1 MIQFKR
7 NLILIFIFFE
17 RGFSSKSGWVQL
29 ESGCYQF
36 GQNAVTWD
44 EAKQFCGSQGGKLVE
59 IETTEENSAIGAEIL
74 KQRISSKQLLFWTGL
89 VGLDRRRPKNWVFD
103 STKEKPAWTEF
114 HPGQGE
120 TEEENCAFLWAFSA
134 PEVPFGSWHDI
145 NCGSK
150 GFFFANRIHLSI
162 TALCERQ
169 SCPSSVPTTR
179 WNSTDGQAV
188 KDETVVVCS
197 LVISLTLIISTAII
211 VLTICLRKRSAPP
224 NIETAVVDKN
234 PMYGQYYNTCGER
247 LGSAQVRD
255 QNSGY
260 GGAGG
265 FPTKIRDNNSR
276 YPVRNEATSLM

>member
-1 MIQFKR
+1 MR
-7 NLILIFIFFE
+7 C
-17 RGFSSKSGWVQL
+17 R
-29 ESGCYQF
+29 F

-74 KQRISSKQLLFWTGL
+74 RQRISSKQLLFWTGL

-162 TALCERQ
+162 TALCGEYWYLDFLAMRVLRNNFRSNNDCFHYGCFQ
-169 SCPSSVPTTR
+169 KGKVVHLQFPQHVGSQATLQMAKRSKTKQLSSVR
-179 WNSTDGQAV
+179 W
-188 KDETVVVCS
+188 
-197 LVISLTLIISTAII
+197 
-211 VLTICLRKRSAPP
+211 
-224 NIETAVVDKN
+224 
-234 PMYGQYYNTCGER
+234 
-247 LGSAQVRD
+247 
-255 QNSGY
+255 
-260 GGAGG
+260 
-265 FPTKIRDNNSR
+265 
-276 YPVRNEATSLM
+276 

>member
-1 MIQFKR
+1 MR
-7 NLILIFIFFE
+7 C
-17 RGFSSKSGWVQL
+17 R
-29 ESGCYQF
+29 F

-74 KQRISSKQLLFWTGL
+74 RQGISSKQLLFWTGL

-162 TALCERQ
+162 TALCGEYWYLDFLATLDPTMIVFITVAFRKAKLSIFSSHNTLDRGQ
-169 SCPSSVPTTR
+169 LYRWPSGQRRNSCRLFVGDLFNPDHLHGNHCP
-179 WNSTDGQAV
+179 D
-188 KDETVVVCS
+188 D
-197 LVISLTLIISTAII
+197 L
-211 VLTICLRKRSAPP
+211 PP
-224 NIETAVVDKN
+224 
-234 PMYGQYYNTCGER
+234 
-247 LGSAQVRD
+247 
-255 QNSGY
+255 
-260 GGAGG
+260 
-265 FPTKIRDNNSR
+265 
-276 YPVRNEATSLM
+276 